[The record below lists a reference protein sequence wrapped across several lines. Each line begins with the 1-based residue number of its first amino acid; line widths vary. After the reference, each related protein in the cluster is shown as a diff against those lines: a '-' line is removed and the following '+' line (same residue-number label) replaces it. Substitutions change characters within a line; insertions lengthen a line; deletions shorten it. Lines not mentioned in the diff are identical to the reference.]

1 MRTLNASND
10 EPEKWPLEK
19 ALAEKLGYTGAQ
31 IEELRRS
38 MDHLDFVEFVMGF
51 EEEFGIEIVDE
62 DFLEGGG
69 NEPLNG
75 LKS

>member
-19 ALAEKLGYTGAQ
+19 AFAEKLGYKDTE

-38 MDHLDFVEFVMGF
+38 MV
-51 EEEFGIEIVDE
+51 I
-62 DFLEGGG
+62 
-69 NEPLNG
+69 
-75 LKS
+75 